1 MDFRIQDFVMVPE
14 QGATGRSKTATR
26 VEGLFL
32 KGPIPLAWLA
42 KTTTLSKHALAAGL
56 ALWFQRGVSRSTG
69 PIVVRA
75 HVRKKFNLSGNQML
89 RGLRSLEAAS
99 LVRFVKTGRGRCA
112 VVEIVDAS
120 AGNAPATPSRARRRG

>member
-1 MDFRIQDFVMVPE
+1 MGFQIQDFVLVPE
-14 QGATGRSKTATR
+14 QGATGQPKTVTR

-32 KGPIPLAWLA
+32 KGPIPLAWLV
-42 KTTTLSKHALAAGL
+42 KTTNLSKHALAAGL

-89 RGLRSLEAAS
+89 RGLRALEAS
-99 LVRFVKTGRGRCA
+99 G
-112 VVEIVDAS
+112 
-120 AGNAPATPSRARRRG
+120 SRKG